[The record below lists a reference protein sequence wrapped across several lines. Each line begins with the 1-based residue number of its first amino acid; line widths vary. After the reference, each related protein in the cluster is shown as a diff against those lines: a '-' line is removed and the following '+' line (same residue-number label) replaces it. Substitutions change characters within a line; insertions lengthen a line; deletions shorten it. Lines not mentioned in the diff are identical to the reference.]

1 MNAKKR
7 VPGDALEVS
16 LIRHLRL
23 KNNLTQEAFAERL
36 GVRGGKSVVSA
47 WETGVSAC
55 EGPVA
60 ELILALFG
68 APGTLPISDVLTE
81 MEKIWNRAKREPHPW
96 RQVSVAF
103 LDTPNLID
111 TERFVRAFPS
121 TALSE
126 SQHVHRFPF
135 TEVRGQKV
143 YGLGPEGWIGCVPV
157 ESGRA
162 PSYLWHMRRTGA
174 FAYRERLWE
183 VDQDAGPVHGNI
195 LAASLIEVVAP
206 ALAFYSRFA
215 EHVGLTRPKVVAQ
228 LDADGIRGRGVVF
241 QRGGLSPGYF
251 VVDEPP
257 HVAVNDHLAAQAEF
271 ELADDAEGI
280 LRLTL
285 RLVSE
290 FLMTLRPDDASIRS
304 LYQQA
309 KIRWDDDRRDTTSTR
324 RLGCLDGCFGKKHSK
339 EPNLNGK
346 NA

>member
-1 MNAKKR
+1 MIAKTR
-7 VPGDALEVS
+7 TPGDALEGNLVKQ
-16 LIRHLRL
+16 LRL
-23 KNNLTQEAFAERL
+23 RSQLTQEAFADRL
-36 GVRGGKSVVSA
+36 GVRGGRSVVSA

-68 APGTLPISDVLTE
+68 APGTLPLSAVLTE
-81 MEKIWNRAKREPHPW
+81 MEKLWNRAKREPQPW
-96 RQVSVAF
+96 RQVSVAL
-103 LDTPNLID
+103 LDTSSLVD
-111 TERFVRAFPS
+111 SEKFMKAFPAA
-121 TALSE
+121 ALSE

-143 YGLGPEGWIGCVPV
+143 YGLGPEGWIGNVPV
-157 ESGRA
+157 EPSKA
-162 PSYLWHMRRTGA
+162 PSYLWHLKRTGA

-195 LAASLIEVVAP
+195 LAVSLIEAVAP
-206 ALAFYSRFA
+206 ALAFYSKFA

-241 QRGGLSPGYF
+241 QRGGFPQGYF

-271 ELADDAEGI
+271 ELADDAEVI
-280 LRLTL
+280 LQSTL

-290 FLMTLRPDDASIRS
+290 FLMTLRPDDASVRS

-309 KIRWDDDRRDTTSTR
+309 KIRWDDEHCDDAR
-324 RLGCLDGCFGKKHSK
+324 RLGCLDDCFGKKPSRDA
-339 EPNLNGK
+339 NVDGK
-346 NA
+346 KA